1 LDYGKLQSP
10 FSSTSR
16 LAVFTSAPSIFFP
29 AEQTTMGNCWGTPI
43 KDEIKQDIIEMQL
56 IRTESD
62 LSALQASTDKF
73 SERKLTG
80 NVDIVD
86 EEQFST
92 NQDRIGKLKMRRSL
106 LNSRTKEQIAREK
119 RVFRMDQISRLDY
132 LILAY
137 SNHLEKLKQNH
148 SQNGSLMKRCE
159 TRVEELKKQKVESQ
173 WILEE
178 IRKNVKRT

>member
-1 LDYGKLQSP
+1 
-10 FSSTSR
+10 
-16 LAVFTSAPSIFFP
+16 
-29 AEQTTMGNCWGTPI
+29 MGNWFVTPNKEDADVDRMKAI
-43 KDEIKQDIIEMQL
+43 QLTRIEN
-56 IRTESD
+56 E
-62 LSALQASTDKF
+62 LSALQASSDRI
-73 SERKLTG
+73 SERKLKKRL
-80 NVDIVD
+80 DILFED
-86 EEQFST
+86 RFFII
-92 NQDRIGKLKMRRSL
+92 QDRIGKLKMRRSL

>member
-1 LDYGKLQSP
+1 
-10 FSSTSR
+10 
-16 LAVFTSAPSIFFP
+16 
-29 AEQTTMGNCWGTPI
+29 MGNCCVTPNKEDADVDRMKAI
-43 KDEIKQDIIEMQL
+43 QLTRIENK
-56 IRTESD
+56 
-62 LSALQASTDKF
+62 LSALQASSDMI
-73 SERKLTG
+73 SERKLKKRL
-80 NVDIVD
+80 DIMD
-86 EEQFST
+86 KDRFSI
-92 NQDRIGKLKMRRSL
+92 NQDQIGKLKMRRSL
-106 LNSRTKEQIAREK
+106 LNSRTKEHIAREK

-132 LILAY
+132 LIQAY